1 MTANR
6 HTEEV
11 EVMKKTPIILG
22 IALVVMVSL
31 LYVPSVIPANVGW
44 TISGQLDLKA
54 PPLDICASADGKWL
68 YILSEGEVAAYSLS
82 DDTIVNRISIDKA
95 FDRMIYLQ
103 ENNSLVLTSRSG
115 HTLQIIQ
122 PELVYTFSTSR
133 LPYKGSERAPVT
145 VAVFSSYQS
154 PYCAAVQPLLQQVL
168 DKYPKK
174 FKLVFKHF
182 PPASHKFGITAAT
195 AALAAH
201 AQGKFWEFHDKLFEN
216 YRALNDAKI
225 QEIAKE
231 LELDMEG
238 FNRDMRDPSI
248 QNLVA
253 RDIEDGQQIGL
264 EGFPLPIIFVNG
276 KLPKQGS
283 LQGIEDLIE
292 AELKKEK
299 RR

>member
-1 MTANR
+1 M
-6 HTEEV
+6 
-11 EVMKKTPIILG
+11 
-22 IALVVMVSL
+22 
-31 LYVPSVIPANVGW
+31 
-44 TISGQLDLKA
+44 
-54 PPLDICASADGKWL
+54 
-68 YILSEGEVAAYSLS
+68 
-82 DDTIVNRISIDKA
+82 
-95 FDRMIYLQ
+95 
-103 ENNSLVLTSRSG
+103 
-115 HTLQIIQ
+115 
-122 PELVYTFSTSR
+122 
-133 LPYKGSERAPVT
+133 
-145 VAVFSSYQS
+145 
-154 PYCAAVQPLLQQVL
+154 L

-174 FKLVFKHF
+174 FKLVFKNF
-182 PPASHKFGITAAT
+182 PLPHHKFGITAAT

-238 FNRDMRDPSI
+238 FRRDMRDPSI

-264 EGFPLPIIFVNG
+264 EGFPIIFVNG
-276 KLPKQGS
+276 KLPIQAS